1 MLNDSCVS
9 VKSEVST
16 TRSMPVCSS
25 VGRWINGKN
34 LSDKRIKA
42 RILSIVG
49 FLFGEY
55 KGIQRGLVRELSKEY
70 LFSKHAFGKGND
82 YRELKEILLVPV
94 GRFVVGK
101 RSNSYALIKHEFLA
115 LLEYAGIDA
124 QEAYD
129 AYFKKRVADLSGLY
143 SDELV
148 SGEFIYNENKNKMS
162 SRIYHGLTNEM
173 GSIRNAVLAGAG
185 ICYQYD
191 LKSAFP
197 TLIYQGLMKSGIDLD
212 LPHLRHLVENP
223 DEVRKDLAYLL
234 GIRVSDA
241 KQILSA
247 LLFGA
252 PLRGKPIDA
261 YCIYTI
267 LGKNEYL
274 WDKLVAWPWI
284 NGLMDDYKLAK
295 EHLPQVVGMD
305 NLTDETPCA
314 GASGAERFYFSCEL
328 LEMIV
333 RKLMMKYVK
342 EKGGRAFS
350 IHDCIATD
358 LDLSVEELVEV
369 VKIGSNGV
377 FNVKISKMEY

>member
-9 VKSEVST
+9 VNSEVST
-16 TRSMPVCSS
+16 LRSMPICSS
-25 VGRWINGKN
+25 VGRWIKGKN

-70 LFSKHAFGKGND
+70 LFGPHAFGKGND

-101 RSNSYALIKHEFLA
+101 RSNSYALVKHEFLS

-124 QEAYD
+124 QDAYD
-129 AYFKKRVADLSGLY
+129 AYFKKRVFDLGIEFAN
-143 SDELV
+143 ELAT
-148 SGEFIYNENKNKMS
+148 GEFKYNENKNKMS
-162 SRIYHGLTNEM
+162 SRIYHPLTNEM
-173 GSIRNAVLAGAG
+173 GSIRNGVLAGAG

-197 TLIYQGLMKSGIDLD
+197 TLIYQGMARSGIDLD

-223 DEVRKDLAYLL
+223 DEVRRDLAYLL
-234 GIRVSDA
+234 GVPLPVA

-252 PLRGKPIDA
+252 PLRGKPMDE
-261 YCIYTI
+261 YCIFR
-267 LGKNEYL
+267 LLDRDEYK
-274 WDKLVAWPWI
+274 WDKLVNWSWI
-284 NGLMDDYKLAK
+284 NGLMSDYKLVK
-295 EHLPQVVGMD
+295 EYLPQVVGMD
-305 NLTDETPCA
+305 NLIDKTPCA

-328 LEMIV
+328 LEKIV
-333 RKLMMKYVK
+333 RDFMIEYVK
-342 EKGGRAFS
+342 NKGGRAFS

-358 LDLSVEELVEV
+358 LDLDVGELVDWVRENS
-369 VKIGSNGV
+369 KGV
-377 FNVKISKMEY
+377 FEVKISKTEY